1 MKKLNITFCSF
12 PDFSSNTKALYEY
25 MVKRYKDNMNLVWIV
40 YEDKS
45 RKKLLDKNIKAI
57 LIGTEEFRNY
67 ISNTDV
73 FFTTHCN
80 LIDYK
85 IKDSLYID
93 FWHAIGP
100 KPVGFLANN
109 LNKHDEYWHTQVR
122 KRVDY
127 FITPSDFWST
137 VFSSMFGVK
146 PERTLSLGLPIFD
159 HIINSDGKSNLTA
172 ILELDVNK
180 YNKIIYYMPTFRK
193 GCGRESESK
202 VNNNNIFNFDSYD
215 EKKLFNYLK
224 KNNFLLCV
232 KRHPS
237 EELEFNQ
244 PENDNVRVITDEM
257 LKEKSITV
265 NEILNAADIMITDYS
280 SVGVEFLFL
289 NRPVIYIDK
298 DEEEYRN
305 NRGIILGDYSLWS
318 QGVTCSDLNGLEKI
332 IDDLIKNNLDF
343 TYYYNQRKNLWF
355 GNLQDGGCKQICDY
369 LFDDNKIS
377 KNVKYYKDN
386 EEILE
391 KTNKEY
397 KNIIDFQ
404 NETIKELNNSLIELN
419 AIKNSKGWKLLE
431 KARKVKNTITF
442 WK

>member
-40 YEDKS
+40 RCDEAYE
-45 RKKLLDKNIKAI
+45 RLKKANIKVYKM
-57 LIGTEEFRNY
+57 GTSDY
-67 ISNTDV
+67 YDYVKATDV
-73 FFTTHCN
+73 FFTTHEDLVHDKN
-80 LIDYK
+80 E
-85 IKDSLYID
+85 SALYID

-100 KPVGFLANN
+100 KPVGYLVKNSN
-109 LNKHDEYWHTQVR
+109 LRDEPWYDYVR
-122 KRVDY
+122 RKVDY
-127 FITPSDFWST
+127 IITPSDFWST
-137 VFSSMFGVK
+137 IFSSMFGVK

-159 HIINSDGKSNLTA
+159 HIKYADGKSNLAT
-172 ILELDVNK
+172 ILGLDVNK
-180 YNKIIYYMPTFRK
+180 YNKIIYYMPTYRK
-193 GCGRESESK
+193 GYSRESESK
-202 VNNNNIFNFDSYD
+202 VNNNNIFNFDAYD

-244 PENDNVRVITDEM
+244 PENDNIRVITDEM

-305 NRGIILGDYSLWS
+305 NRGIILGDYSLWT
-318 QGVTCSDLNGLEKI
+318 QGVTCSDLNGLQKI

-343 TYYYNQRKNLWF
+343 NYYYNQRKNLWF

-369 LFDDNKIS
+369 LFDGNKIS

-391 KTNKEY
+391 ESNKEY
-397 KNIIDFQ
+397 KDIIDSQ
-404 NETIKELNNSLIELN
+404 NETINRLTNSEIELN
-419 AIKNSKGWKLLE
+419 LMKNSKGWKLLE
-431 KARKVKNTITF
+431 KARKIKNKITF